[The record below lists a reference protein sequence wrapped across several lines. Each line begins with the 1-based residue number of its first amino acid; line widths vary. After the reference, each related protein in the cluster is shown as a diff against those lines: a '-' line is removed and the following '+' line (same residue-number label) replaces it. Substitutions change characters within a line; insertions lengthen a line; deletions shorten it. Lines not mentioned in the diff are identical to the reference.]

1 MAFKEFQL
9 DGLGAVTVYK
19 RKGSRSIRL
28 SIRSDGSLRVTI
40 PTWTPYAAG
49 LTFAQSRTAWIQ
61 RHKPAVRQNLKP
73 DQHIGK
79 AHRLRF
85 VPSLEVAKPASRI
98 RQSEIT
104 VTYPSHQNINDDN
117 IQQVATRASIRALRR
132 QAEQLLPLRLAE
144 LAGRHGFTYRSVVI
158 KHLKT
163 RWGSCDQNRNIALNL
178 FLMQLPWHLID
189 YVLLHELTHTNV
201 MQHGPTFWAAMSE
214 VAPDVQTLR
223 KEIRTYHPTLLSTE
237 TAGDS

>member
-9 DGLGAVTVYK
+9 DGLGGITVYK

-49 LTFAQSRTAWIQ
+49 LTFAQSRTEWIE
-61 RHKPAVRQNLKP
+61 RHKPAIRRNLVP
-73 DQHIGK
+73 DQPIGK

-85 VPSLEVAKPASRI
+85 VPSPEAVRPASRI

-104 VTYPSHQNINDDN
+104 VTYPSHQSIDDDHV
-117 IQQVATRASIRALRR
+117 QQVATKASIRALRR

-144 LAGRHGFTYRSVVI
+144 LASRHGFTYRSVAI

-163 RWGSCDQNRNIALNL
+163 RWGSCDQDRNIALNL
-178 FLMQLPWHLID
+178 FLMQLPWRLID

-201 MQHGPTFWAAMSE
+201 MQHGPTFWAAMSK
-214 VAPDVQTLR
+214 VAPDVQALR
-223 KEIRTYHPTLLSTE
+223 KEIRAHHPTLLSAE
-237 TAGDS
+237 NS